1 MTVNTDAGNHVFADD
16 LLGKQLRLSSVK
28 SWLQDAPLAW
38 LLAVNSTQV
47 LFTYVMLSLWLLV
60 MAILFMADALILG
73 TKQRPQAVS
82 LLALGV
88 VMFLC
93 GSAARIWRRNPVFV
107 EILCLVYLAIVEL
120 CLWIGIVFIPDV
132 ELRQR
137 SLAFMT
143 VLFNTFASLLDMR
156 LMPNIFMSVWVWV
169 GNLAA
174 SYGSRSVHGDEF
186 SMRHFGVITVVAV
199 LYFCQARMHQFR
211 LRCLYDGQK
220 HGLDHISAMETV
232 LAMLSDGTAWLASD
246 GNTVCKCDSRLQAN
260 LGVSLGDGLRL
271 SDALWDVNE
280 VDRIAETVKRAHE
293 GPALITSSFACSTST
308 EEKVEVEVLVVNV
321 EGTLHGPYLVC
332 FRRATQS
339 VLPGAFGAPVPCA
352 RREVELPNFLCS
364 VLSESASGGSE
375 HQDMLSVAETT
386 NTGQLF
392 EAIRVAAKHNQC
404 IASLI
409 EQVVDLGVSE
419 HWLLPASVVDLKPDV
434 ILGTGGF
441 GHVIE
446 ADYLGLRVA
455 VKMSKSSTGGTS
467 RLSVI
472 LNELRVLRCV
482 RHPNIVLFFG
492 AFIRGPFYDV
502 GLVFERINGRSLD
515 TCVHSF
521 PCTITKLG
529 IAVDLC
535 CALWYLHSQTPVI
548 VHGDIKT
555 PNILVEVRGDSII
568 AKLADFGLSRLV
580 SKTTVVLGGSLYWLA
595 PEVIRDPIRRPTLS
609 VDVFSFGRLL
619 FCIMFGT
626 NSFCENAS
634 PATWKDMSCLNIV
647 MPFSEFSL
655 DFPLSRESRAIC
667 ELCILPDA
675 EKRPTMDSVHSE
687 LVSWFDKLEVS
698 SQKCG
703 L

>member
-1 MTVNTDAGNHVFADD
+1 
-16 LLGKQLRLSSVK
+16 
-28 SWLQDAPLAW
+28 
-38 LLAVNSTQV
+38 
-47 LFTYVMLSLWLLV
+47 
-60 MAILFMADALILG
+60 
-73 TKQRPQAVS
+73 
-82 LLALGV
+82 
-88 VMFLC
+88 
-93 GSAARIWRRNPVFV
+93 
-107 EILCLVYLAIVEL
+107 
-120 CLWIGIVFIPDV
+120 
-132 ELRQR
+132 
-137 SLAFMT
+137 
-143 VLFNTFASLLDMR
+143 
-156 LMPNIFMSVWVWV
+156 
-169 GNLAA
+169 
-174 SYGSRSVHGDEF
+174 
-186 SMRHFGVITVVAV
+186 
-199 LYFCQARMHQFR
+199 
-211 LRCLYDGQK
+211 LYDGQI
-220 HGLDHISAMETV
+220 HGLDHLSAMETV
-232 LAMLSDGTAWLASD
+232 WAMLSDGTAWLASD
-246 GNTVCKCDSRLQAN
+246 GNTVCKCDSRLKAN

-293 GPALITSSFACSTST
+293 GPAMITSSFVCSTST
-308 EEKVEVEVLVVNV
+308 EEKEKVEVEVLVVHV
-321 EGTLHGPYLVC
+321 EGMLYGPYLVC

-339 VLPGAFGAPVPCA
+339 VSAGAFGAPVPCA
-352 RREVELPNFLCS
+352 RREVELPNFPCL
-364 VLSESASGGSE
+364 VLSESASGGS
-375 HQDMLSVAETT
+375 LSVASST
-386 NTGQLF
+386 NTGHLF
-392 EAIRVAAKHNQC
+392 ESIRVAAKHNQC
-404 IASLI
+404 ISGLI

-419 HWLLPASVVDLKPDV
+419 HWLLPSSAVDLKPDL
-434 ILGTGGF
+434 ILGSGGF

-446 ADYLGLRVA
+446 ADYLGVGVA

-535 CALWYLHSQTPVI
+535 CALRYLHSQTPVI

-555 PNILVEVRGDSII
+555 PNILVEERGDSSI

-595 PEVIRDPIRRPTLS
+595 PEVIRAPIRRPTLS

-634 PATWKDMSCLNIV
+634 PATLKDMSCLNIV

-655 DFPLSRESRAIC
+655 DFPLSRESRDIC

-698 SQKCG
+698 SQKCC